1 MQAGVDF
8 GQDDTDSLYGL
19 VTVHG
24 CLHLMT
30 SDKAAWQKLLS
41 LQESNPETLD
51 PELADRAKMVT
62 GLICGTFRLGNM
74 FPKVQMIMINTVH
87 VYRATIKYD

>member
-8 GQDDTDSLYGL
+8 GADDTDSLYDV
-19 VTVHG
+19 VTVLR

-30 SDKAAWQKLLS
+30 SDKVAWQKLLS
-41 LQESNPETLD
+41 LQESKPETLD

-74 FPKVQMIMINTVH
+74 FPKVQMYIDYCVFCLFNNFFI
-87 VYRATIKYD
+87 